1 MLTALVLTH
10 VVLATTSGGGFANGT
25 VTLYYIIGIL
35 AALGGIVIGGW
46 KIYGRQKLKWTEEGI
61 TRQRQSQVTE
71 ENSHQLKE
79 NTNAIE
85 GLSAKMESFI
95 TVATANM
102 NGMGHRLDRLERY
115 VPPPHRNKTG
125 DLD

>member
-10 VVLATTSGGGFANGT
+10 IILASGSGGGGFANST
-25 VTLYYIIGIL
+25 VTIYYIIGIL

-61 TRQRQSQVTE
+61 TRQRQAQITE
-71 ENSHQLKE
+71 ENSTVLKA

-85 GLSAKMESFI
+85 GLSAKMEGFI
-95 TVATANM
+95 SVATANM
-102 NGMGHRLDRLERY
+102 NGMSHRIERLERY
-115 VPPPHRNKTG
+115 IPPHRDKSG